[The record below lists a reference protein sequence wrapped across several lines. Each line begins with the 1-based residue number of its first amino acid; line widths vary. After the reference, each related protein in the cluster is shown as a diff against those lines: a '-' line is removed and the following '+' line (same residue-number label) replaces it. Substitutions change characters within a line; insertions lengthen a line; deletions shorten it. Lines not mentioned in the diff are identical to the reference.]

1 MAGCSADVHHGSR
14 VASLDSRHRSD
25 GYRARGRDRKH
36 SGAKHIAH
44 SRSENCVAQCANHWR
59 CRGEAMNLTE
69 SFLRILPEVI
79 FTITGVIVMLIES
92 VLPREASRKPLG
104 WFTIVGTL
112 AALYASLLQW
122 QMVPGTAYGGLV
134 QVDSFSV
141 FFHVVICGI
150 VLVTLL
156 VAQDTLQGA
165 SDNQG
170 EFFALVVFGAVGM
183 LFMTSAAELLLVFIG
198 LEISSISTYIL
209 AGLHKRE
216 AKGPEAALK
225 YFLLGSFATAFFL
238 YGVALIFGA
247 TGTTSIPALAAALP
261 LSRTP
266 IFALVG
272 LAMILIGLG
281 FKVSAVPFQ
290 YWTPDVYEG
299 APPAIVG
306 LMSTAPKAAAFA
318 VLLRILYN
326 AFPAY
331 HTHWVPLIWIM
342 AALSM
347 TVGNLG
353 ALRQQ
358 NVKRMLAYS
367 SIAHAGYLL
376 VAFAALSADGIAAAS
391 FYTASYAAMNVG
403 IFAVVSH
410 VGGVD
415 ERIVSVEDYRGLA
428 WRSPLLGGALAFFL
442 ISLIGI
448 PFTGG
453 FFGKFYAF
461 SAALHSGLVWLGVIG
476 LVNSGIAA
484 FYYLRVA
491 TAIYSKAPDSSLI
504 ASVPRASTS
513 LLFALL
519 LTVAATLILGIV
531 PGTIL
536 TKAMDGA
543 GNLANPPAS

>member
-1 MAGCSADVHHGSR
+1 
-14 VASLDSRHRSD
+14 
-25 GYRARGRDRKH
+25 
-36 SGAKHIAH
+36 
-44 SRSENCVAQCANHWR
+44 
-59 CRGEAMNLTE
+59 MNLTE

-104 WFTIVGTL
+104 WFTVVGAL

-122 QMVPGTAYGGLV
+122 QMAPGTGYSGLV
-134 QVDSFSV
+134 QVDAFST
-141 FFHVVICGI
+141 FFHVVICGL

-198 LEISSISTYIL
+198 LEISSIATYIL
-209 AGLHKRE
+209 AGLRKRD

-238 YGVALIFGA
+238 YGVALVFGA

-261 LSRTP
+261 QSPTP

-281 FKVSAVPFQ
+281 FKVSAAPFQ
-290 YWTPDVYEG
+290 VWTPDTYEG
-299 APPAIVG
+299 APAATVG

-318 VLLRILYN
+318 VLLRILYG

-376 VAFAALSADGIAAAS
+376 VAFAALSADGIAAAA
-391 FYTASYAAMNVG
+391 FYTAAYGAMNVG

-410 VGGVD
+410 VGGR
-415 ERIVSVEDYRGLA
+415 EEKLTSITDYRGLA
-428 WRSPLLGGALAFFL
+428 YRSPLLGGVLAFFL

-461 SAALHSGLVWLGVIG
+461 SAALHSGLVWLGILG
-476 LVNSGIAA
+476 LLNSGIAA
-484 FYYLRVA
+484 FYYLRLLTSA
-491 TAIYSKAPDSSLI
+491 YSKPSETLPLESLPRVKAPLVI
-504 ASVPRASTS
+504 
-513 LLFALL
+513 ALL
-519 LTVAATLILGIV
+519 ITVAATLILGIV
-531 PGTIL
+531 PGQVL
-536 TKAMDGA
+536 SRAKAGA
-543 GNLANPPAS
+543 ATLYPASGTSTDSPVAVQR